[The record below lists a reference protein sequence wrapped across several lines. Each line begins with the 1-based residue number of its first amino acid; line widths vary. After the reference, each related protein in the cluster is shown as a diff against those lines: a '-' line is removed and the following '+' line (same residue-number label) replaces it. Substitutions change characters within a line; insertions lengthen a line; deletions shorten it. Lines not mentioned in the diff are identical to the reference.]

1 LGDFPVGVYGA
12 PAYLSRH
19 SVPRTPGELAHHAC
33 IAFVMPRTGRVLPW
47 TFVPQPRAWIPESS
61 VKCTEDVLATV
72 TLARAGLGLVQTY
85 DFVVEKDVA
94 QGTLVEILREFRGA
108 SRPFSLVYPAV
119 PKRSPAARLL
129 IDF

>member
-1 LGDFPVGVYGA
+1 
-12 PAYLSRH
+12 
-19 SVPRTPGELAHHAC
+19 
-33 IAFVMPRTGRVLPW
+33 

-129 IDF
+129 IDFCSHSILLNSHKSQ